1 MCTIVNSFDQLKAA
15 CKSYDRV
22 DSTLFEILSSSKSS
36 DAKRRKALKELE
48 HKVDSI
54 LAKLN
59 DKSYL
64 IGSEDMDIYAD
75 YCRNLAAFAYEFCE
89 EPKSIKALI
98 AIESLL
104 ELFTPVLKPELRSV
118 KKSLKAEDVKI
129 KSLGYNWKD
138 LNLPFYP
145 EEFAHKFLLTDVLVP
160 AEPKVIVLEKVK
172 AVPTF
177 IEKEVVKTVEKTV
190 YIEKELEDNAY
201 FGVENQCTEFKS
213 SFVVAPPDQDIQ
225 DQKIEVCR
233 KICGFLN
240 ADGGKLYIGVEDQT
254 RRAYPE
260 TLNGSYV
267 GIWGDIRYYISSDRY
282 GNPVRTIDEYIK
294 YVKNEISHILTRYN
308 QSTSLRFINDC
319 IHVERSKH
327 DNVICIDVK
336 PSKYCVVYLNGIAYK
351 RDGEECKEMSEEEI
365 ILRNDSRKTLGKES
379 RFESLLLRAIRN
391 KKQVILRRY
400 QSGNSNSVS
409 DRRVEPYAFTCN
421 NEAILCYDIDKH
433 AIRQFKLS
441 RIEDVKILKTDW
453 AYSEMHDVR
462 RTDIFDWSFTGE
474 QYHICMHMSI
484 KAISNLREKF
494 NVREEECR
502 RINDNE
508 WVVDTIVYSLEPA
521 VGFYLSMAKEISIQ
535 ETEHYSVFK
544 QEISNYVYNYVLS

>member
-1 MCTIVNSFDQLKAA
+1 MCTTVNSFDQLKAA
-15 CKSYDRV
+15 CKSYERV
-22 DSTLFEILSSSKSS
+22 DTTLFEILSSSSSS
-36 DAKRRKALKELE
+36 DAKRRKAIKELE

-59 DKSYL
+59 DKFYL
-64 IGSEDMDIYAD
+64 IGSEDIDIYAD
-75 YCRNLAAFAYEFCE
+75 YCRNLAAFALECRGVL
-89 EPKSIKALI
+89 KSIKALI

-104 ELFTPVLKPELRSV
+104 EVLTPYLKPELRSV
-118 KKSLKAEDVKI
+118 KKSLKVEDAKVR
-129 KSLGYNWKD
+129 SLGYTWKD
-138 LNLPFYP
+138 LYIPFYP
-145 EEFAHKFLLTDVLVP
+145 EEFARKFILTDVLKPV
-160 AEPKVIVLEKVK
+160 EPQVVILEKVK
-172 AVPTF
+172 TVPTLV
-177 IEKEVVKTVEKTV
+177 EKEVVKTVEKTV
-190 YIEKELEDNAY
+190 YIEKEVEDNEY
-201 FGVENQCTEFKS
+201 FGVEDQYTEFKS
-213 SFVVAPPDQDIQ
+213 SFVVAPRDQVIQ

-240 ADGGKLYIGVEDQT
+240 ADGGKLYIGVDDQT

-260 TLNGSYV
+260 TLNGIYV

-282 GNPVRTIDEYIK
+282 GNPIRTIDEYVK
-294 YVKNEISHILTRYN
+294 YVKNEIAHILSRNN

-319 IHVERSKH
+319 IHVGRTKH

-336 PSKYCVVYLNGIAYK
+336 PSTYCVVYLDGVAYK

-365 ILRNDSRKTLGKES
+365 IIRNDSRKKIGKES
-379 RFESLLLRAIRN
+379 RFESLLHRAIIN

-400 QSGNSNSVS
+400 QSGNSNNIS

-421 NEAILCYDIDKH
+421 NEAILCYDIDKQ
-433 AIRQFKLS
+433 AIRQFRLS
-441 RIEDVKILKTDW
+441 RIEDVKILKTGW
-453 AYSEMHDVR
+453 IYSDMHDVR

-494 NVREEECR
+494 NVREEECW

-521 VGFYLSMAKEISIQ
+521 IGFYLSMAKEITIR
-535 ETEHYSVFK
+535 ETEHCSVFK